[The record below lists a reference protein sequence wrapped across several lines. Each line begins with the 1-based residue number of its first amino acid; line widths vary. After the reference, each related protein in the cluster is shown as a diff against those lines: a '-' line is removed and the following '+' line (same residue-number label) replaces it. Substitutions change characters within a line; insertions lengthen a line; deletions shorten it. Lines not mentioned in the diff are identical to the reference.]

1 MDAVLIRMQLADAGF
16 DVELPAEKDWVVMGV
31 SGQAL
36 RVWVR
41 WVADAG
47 TAEGSFEVRASDGE
61 VLDEVWSR
69 VPDLVQAVQRTD
81 GGWPGGARAGL
92 RVRNGERLS
101 DILVALRRAAEEAH
115 GRSLALLGRQVD
127 ATEAEALVRQR
138 RGQDLFRER
147 LIQVWGGRCAVT
159 GLAVP
164 ELLRASHAKPWKDAT
179 DAERLDPFNGLLLAA
194 HLDAAFDQGLMAVAE
209 DGALLWSPAL
219 GEDDRARLGVA
230 DGLRVAGLTPQHR
243 RYLTYHRERY
253 FRGGDHAVL

>member
-1 MDAVLIRMQLADAGF
+1 
-16 DVELPAEKDWVVMGV
+16 MGV

-47 TAEGSFEVRASDGE
+47 MAEEVFEVAASDGK
-61 VLDEVWSR
+61 VLDAVWGPAGEG
-69 VPDLVQAVQRTD
+69 VHLAQPVKGD
-81 GGWPGGARAGL
+81 WPGGARAGL
-92 RVRNGERLS
+92 HVSTGERLS
-101 DILVALRRAAEEAH
+101 DLLVALRRAAEEAH
-115 GRSLALLGRQVD
+115 GRSLTLLQREVD
-127 ATEAEALVRQR
+127 VTEAEALVRQR

-219 GEDDRARLGVA
+219 GDGERACLGIA
-230 DGLRVAGLTPQHR
+230 DGLRVEGLTPQHQ
-243 RYLTYHRERY
+243 RYLAYHRERC
-253 FRGGDHAVL
+253 FRGV